1 MAVLIG
7 TSGWQYA
14 SWKEPYYGAV
24 PQRRWYE
31 RILADFQTVELNVS
45 FYRLPKRETFAGW
58 RERAPADA
66 VVTVKASRYLTHV
79 KRLRDP
85 GPSVAKLMER
95 ASALGPRLGPVLV
108 QLPPDLVAAPE
119 ALAATLDAFPAGT
132 RLAV

>member
-14 SWKEPYYGAV
+14 SWKEPYYGRT

-31 RILADFQTVELNVS
+31 RILTDFRTVELNVS

-58 RERAPADA
+58 CERAPSDA

-85 GPSVAKLMER
+85 GPSVALLMER
-95 ASALGPRLGPVLV
+95 ASALGSRLGPVLV
-108 QLPPDLVAAPE
+108 QLPPDLAAAPE
-119 ALAATLDAFPAGT
+119 AL
-132 RLAV
+132 